1 MPATATQGVVDAY
14 RVAKMYESK
23 DQALVPTH
31 HFMRRMALHI
41 LCALLLVAVTLLI
54 GVLGHIWLEPVS
66 WHDAFLNSAL
76 IVSGIGPYLV
86 PHSVGGKVFFAFY
99 GIFVGLTFMALLGL
113 TLAPLAHRL
122 IHKFHLDDD

>member
-1 MPATATQGVVDAY
+1 
-14 RVAKMYESK
+14 MYESK

-31 HFMRRMALHI
+31 RFLKRMLLHV
-41 LCALLLVAVTLLI
+41 LCALLLVVVTLLI
-54 GVLGHIWLEPVS
+54 GVLGHMWLEPVS

-86 PHSVGGKVFFAFY
+86 PHSVAGKVFFAFY

-122 IHKFHLDDD
+122 IHKFHLDEED